1 MKACKT
7 VEEYAKSLPEGMRA
21 EFDAAWKTIRDLVPG
36 GEEGIRYGMPTIR
49 LGGKNLVHFAVM
61 KGHFGFYPTPSGVA
75 AFESEIAGK
84 YEYSKGAIRF
94 SIGKK
99 LPLPLIRKIV
109 KFRVGEERT
118 KKK

>member
-1 MKACKT
+1 MKAYKT
-7 VEEYAKSLPEGMRA
+7 VEEYMEDLSEEVRGDFVVVWRSILG
-21 EFDAAWKTIRDLVPG
+21 LVPD
-36 GEEGIRYGMPTIR
+36 GEEAIRYGMPTVR

-75 AFESEIAGK
+75 AFADDIRGK

-94 SIGKK
+94 PFGRK
-99 LPLPLIRKIV
+99 LPFSLIRKIV
-109 KFRVGEERT
+109 RFRVREEKT